1 MRPQKG
7 FGTLLPGE
15 SADVTVRWTPRY
27 TGTQE
32 DVVCCRTLL
41 VNHTYPIPF
50 VGKCFKS
57 PLSFNQNLLL
67 LPATAW
73 HNTTTASVEVTNA
86 SKLPQTFEFAAPP
99 GSHLTVSPLVTT
111 LPPGGVQRVQVSVQH
126 ATAPHSPPPTFLHPA
141 RTKGVH
147 LVLN

>member
-1 MRPQKG
+1 VRPQKG

-15 SADVTVRWTPRY
+15 STDVTVRWTPRY
-27 TGTQE
+27 TGEQE

-86 SKLPQTFEFAAPP
+86 SKLAQTFEFAAPL
-99 GSHLTVSPLVTT
+99 GSHVTISPLVTT
-111 LPPGGVQRVQVSVQH
+111 LPPGGVQRVQVSACRMQ
-126 ATAPHSPPPTFLHPA
+126 PCHSLRPTFSFYC
-141 RTKGVH
+141 RG
-147 LVLN
+147 